1 MKNKKGF
8 TLVELLAVIAI
19 LAILMLLVTPNVL
32 NLFKEGQKDAFVTQV
47 QRVWKAAETQYL
59 TDVMAG
65 KTPGPYCSGTNA
77 GETGENKLQVTENKK
92 LHYYVSLDEN
102 GNVSKLLVSDG
113 SYYYNKDV
121 PSIDVEQKDVN
132 NGKATITCADGTLTP
147 AS

>member
-1 MKNKKGF
+1 MKDKKGF

-47 QRVWKAAETQYL
+47 QRVMKAAETQYI

-65 KTPGPYCSGTNA
+65 NAPGPYCSESGGT
-77 GETGENKLQVTENKK
+77 KLNVTENKK
-92 LHYYVSLDEN
+92 LHYYVSVDSD
-102 GNVSKLLVSDG
+102 GNVDKLLVTDG
-113 SYYYNKDV
+113 SYYYNKENPSVDV
-121 PSIDVEQKDVN
+121 DVKTDIN
-132 NGKATITCADGTLTP
+132 NGNATISCSNGGSLTP